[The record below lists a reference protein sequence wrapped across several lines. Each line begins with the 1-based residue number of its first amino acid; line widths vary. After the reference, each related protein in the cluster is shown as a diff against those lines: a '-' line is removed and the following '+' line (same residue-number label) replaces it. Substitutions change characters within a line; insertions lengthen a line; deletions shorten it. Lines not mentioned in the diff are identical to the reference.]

1 MCWCVPICNPNNL
14 LAGVFFFLVV
24 CTPLAQACWS
34 IAIDSRKFWSA
45 APEACVVKRCKSLWF
60 SDIHERTSV
69 CAQWDIIFWFIYFYG
84 LPVRL
89 KWFLLVILIHMS
101 SWNLLGWKN
110 SLFYWN
116 AKHLFR
122 PLCRIVPSAHMF
134 FFFDWTRPYVFII
147 PEKKMSH
154 IIYRYLMVDILFN
167 KKISG
172 CIL

>member
-45 APEACVVKRCKSLWF
+45 APEACVVKSCKSLWF

-122 PLCRIVPSAHMF
+122 PLVELCHLPIC
-134 FFFDWTRPYVFII
+134 FFFDWIRPYVFII
-147 PEKKMSH
+147 PEKKNVSYNISIPYGRY
-154 IIYRYLMVDILFN
+154 IIQ
-167 KKISG
+167 
-172 CIL
+172 

>member
-45 APEACVVKRCKSLWF
+45 APEACVVKSCKSLWF

-122 PLCRIVPSAHMF
+122 PLVELCHLPICF
-134 FFFDWTRPYVFII
+134 FFWLNPPICFYHPW
-147 PEKKMSH
+147 KKKCL
-154 IIYRYLMVDILFN
+154 I
-167 KKISG
+167 
-172 CIL
+172 

>member
-45 APEACVVKRCKSLWF
+45 APEACVVKSCKSLWF